1 MAGTPPGIGGKYS
14 QLTTRKKEKMMGDL
28 YFDERYGK
36 LYEEVEKGVCQVFE
50 FNHPL
55 GRVRHLFIKR
65 EIPILLGS
73 ERYFDI
79 VTPYG
84 YGGPLMTGC
93 APEHREE
100 LASAFAEAFAAYCEA
115 EGVVSEFIRFH
126 PVLGNAQDFE
136 KSYEVRYLRDTVGTS
151 IGAYD
156 NPVEAEFSASARKN
170 IRKALRDGVEFRV
183 TLAPHDLKAFQ
194 RIYFATMDRN
204 HADSFYYFN
213 EQYFTQLLESF
224 GERLLLVEVLYEG
237 EVIGMELQ
245 FVYNDLIHTHLSGT
259 YEAFHHLSPVYIMQY
274 ATVLWAKENG
284 ISLIHGG
291 GGRTNSPDDNLL
303 RFKQQFARHTS
314 FAFYSGQKVW
324 NEEIYRRLC
333 KEANTAV
340 TDEFFPAYRKRP
352 AKETSEV

>member
-1 MAGTPPGIGGKYS
+1 
-14 QLTTRKKEKMMGDL
+14 MMGDL

-36 LYEEVEKGVCQVFE
+36 LYEEIEKGVCQVFE
-50 FNHPL
+50 FDHPL
-55 GRVRHLFIKR
+55 GHVRHMFIKR

-93 APEHREE
+93 EPEHREE
-100 LASAFAEAFAAYCEA
+100 LASAFTEAFAAYCES
-115 EGVVSEFIRFH
+115 ERVVSEFIRFH

-136 KSYEVRYLRDTVGTS
+136 KSYEVRYLRDTVGTAIS
-151 IGAYD
+151 AYD
-156 NPVEAEFSASARKN
+156 DPVKAEFSASARKN

-183 TLAPHDLKAFQ
+183 TLGPRDLKEFQ

-204 HADSFYYFN
+204 HADSFYYFS
-213 EQYFTQLLESF
+213 EKYFSQLLESF
-224 GERLLLVEVLYEG
+224 GEKLLLVEALYGG

-245 FVYNDLIHTHLSGT
+245 FAYNDLIHTHLSGT

-274 ATVLWAKENG
+274 ATVLWAKEHG

-303 RFKQQFARHTS
+303 RFKQQFARQTS
-314 FAFYSGQKVW
+314 FSFYSGQKVW
-324 NEEIYRRLC
+324 NEEVYRRLC
-333 KEANTAV
+333 REANTAV

-352 AKETSEV
+352 AKEVSEV

>member
-1 MAGTPPGIGGKYS
+1 
-14 QLTTRKKEKMMGDL
+14 MGDL

-36 LYEEVEKGVCQVFE
+36 LYEEVEKGVCQVFN
-50 FNHPL
+50 FDHPL
-55 GRVRHLFIKR
+55 GHVRHMFIKR

-73 ERYFDI
+73 VRYFDI

-84 YGGPLMTGC
+84 YGGPVMTGC
-93 APEHREE
+93 APEHRGELEE
-100 LASAFAEAFAAYCEA
+100 AFAEAFAAYCEG
-115 EGVVSEFIRFH
+115 EGIVSEFIRFH
-126 PVLGNAQDFE
+126 PVMGNALDFE

-151 IGAYD
+151 IAAYD
-156 NPVEAEFSASARKN
+156 DPVQAEFSASARKN
-170 IRKALRDGVEFRV
+170 IRKALRNGVEFRV
-183 TLAPHDLKAFQ
+183 TRGPKDLREFQ

-213 EQYFTQLLESF
+213 EQYFAQLLESF
-224 GERLLLVEVLYEG
+224 GERLLLVEALFED

-274 ATVLWAKENG
+274 ATVLWAKEHG

-291 GGRTNSPDDNLL
+291 GGRSNSPDDNLL
-303 RFKQQFARHTS
+303 RFKQQFARQTS
-314 FAFYSGQKVW
+314 FSFYSGQKIW
-324 NEEIYRRLC
+324 NEEVYKKLC
-333 KEANTAV
+333 NEANTAV
-340 TDEFFPAYRKRP
+340 TNEFFPAYRKRP

>member
-1 MAGTPPGIGGKYS
+1 
-14 QLTTRKKEKMMGDL
+14 MGDL

-36 LYEEVEKGVCQVFE
+36 LYEEIEKGICKVFE
-50 FNHPL
+50 FDHPL
-55 GRVRHLFIKR
+55 GHIRHLFIKR
-65 EIPILLGS
+65 EIPILLGPK
-73 ERYFDI
+73 RYFDI

-100 LASAFAEAFAAYCEA
+100 LASAFMEAFAAYCEA

-136 KSYEVRYLRDTVGTS
+136 KSYEVRYLRDTAGTS
-151 IGAYD
+151 IAAYD

-170 IRKALRDGVEFRV
+170 IRKALREGVEYRV
-183 TLAPHDLKAFQ
+183 TLGPHDLKAFRQ
-194 RIYFATMDRN
+194 IYFATMDRN
-204 HADSFYYFN
+204 RADSFYYFN
-213 EQYFTQLLESF
+213 DRYFTQLLESF
-224 GERLLLVEVLYEG
+224 RQQLLLVEVLNKG

-284 ISLIHGG
+284 INLIHGG
-291 GGRTNSPDDNLL
+291 GGRTNSPVDNLL

-314 FAFYSGQKVW
+314 FSFYSGQKIW
-324 NEEIYRRLC
+324 NEDIYNKLC
-333 KEANTAV
+333 KEV
-340 TDEFFPAYRKRP
+340 KIPPTDEFFPAYRKQP
-352 AKETSEV
+352 AKETSEVQ

>member
-1 MAGTPPGIGGKYS
+1 
-14 QLTTRKKEKMMGDL
+14 MGDL

-36 LYEEVEKGVCQVFE
+36 LYEEVEKGVCQVFN
-50 FNHPL
+50 FDHPL
-55 GRVRHLFIKR
+55 GHVRHMFIKR

-73 ERYFDI
+73 VRYFDI

-84 YGGPLMTGC
+84 YGGPVMTGC
-93 APEHREE
+93 APEHRGELEE
-100 LASAFAEAFAAYCEA
+100 AFAEAFAAYCEG
-115 EGVVSEFIRFH
+115 EGIVSEFIRFH
-126 PVLGNAQDFE
+126 PVMGNALDFE

-151 IGAYD
+151 IAAYD
-156 NPVEAEFSASARKN
+156 DPVQAEFSASARKN

-183 TLAPHDLKAFQ
+183 TRGPKDLREFQ

-213 EQYFTQLLESF
+213 EQYFAQLLESF
-224 GERLLLVEVLYEG
+224 GERLLLVEALFED

-274 ATVLWAKENG
+274 ATVLWAKEHG

-291 GGRTNSPDDNLL
+291 GGRSNSPDDNLL
-303 RFKQQFARHTS
+303 RFKQQFARQTS
-314 FAFYSGQKVW
+314 FSFYSGQKIW
-324 NEEIYRRLC
+324 NEEVYRKLC
-333 KEANTAV
+333 NEANTAV
-340 TDEFFPAYRKRP
+340 TNEFFPAYRKRP